1 MLHCIRAAR
10 VGGATN
16 FVDGFSV
23 AAYMR
28 EHHPAEFQLLST
40 VQYESVSVR
49 RGDVCEDVYK
59 IYVAQEGYNDE
70 PVNEDNPTTHQ
81 YTYKFAAMHRVFECV
96 RSGYVH
102 TQLLTDSTPEQAP

>member
-28 EHHPAEFQLLST
+28 EHHPDEFHLLST

-49 RGDVCEDVYK
+49 WDVCDRGVHK
-59 IYVAQEGYNDE
+59 ISVSQEGYSDE
-70 PVNEDNPTTHQ
+70 PLNEDNPATHQ

-96 RSGYVH
+96 LS
-102 TQLLTDSTPEQAP
+102 S